1 MCRDVRAARKKE
13 RRVVPKQ
20 IQTTITAR
28 GCVSLGKKRG
38 EEGEGD
44 VRESKARESRY
55 LIDLPEAMI
64 SWMMTFCG
72 NVGELAPALRGT
84 MMTVAL

>member
-28 GCVSLGKKRG
+28 DCVSLRRERG
-38 EEGEGD
+38 IGRD
-44 VRESKARESRY
+44 VRESNARESRY
-55 LIDLPEAMI
+55 LMDLPEAMI

>member
-1 MCRDVRAARKKE
+1 
-13 RRVVPKQ
+13 VPKQ

-28 GCVSLGKKRG
+28 GCVSLGRRER
-38 EEGEGD
+38 EEVGD
-44 VRESKARESRY
+44 VRESNARESRY
-55 LIDLPEAMI
+55 LMDLPEAMI